1 MALNSHQQIQ
11 NKAISSEMSM
21 EKLSLSKMDFIL
33 ESDRKQEPEKG
44 TKNWLFPFILVT
56 SLFFFWGFVHNLD
69 PILIPHLRKAFN
81 LTDLQS
87 SLIDSSVFIA
97 YFVMALPA
105 GYVMRKYG
113 YKSGI
118 LIGLVLFGIGSILF
132 VPAANS
138 LQYVY
143 FLGALFVIA
152 CGLTFL
158 ETAANPYVT
167 ILGPAE
173 TATKRLN
180 FSQSFNGLAA
190 FIAPTVVGPMILS
203 GKNLTDAEMASM
215 SSTELNAYLAS
226 EAASVKMPY
235 LILGLI
241 ILAVAILFYFTRMP
255 DVKDEDK
262 EGVEKSS
269 FAAAFKSMKLRWGI
283 LAQFFY
289 VGAQVCVGSF
299 FIKMG
304 TTTAGLEEGTAA
316 KYLGF
321 YGLAFMLGRFAG
333 TFFMQYVQ
341 PRKILIVYTIINI
354 LLSIVAITGTGIVV
368 VYTLIAM
375 AFFMS
380 IMFPT
385 IFSMGIDGLGHNTK
399 IGSSLIVMAIVGG
412 ALLPPVLGLISDI
425 TGNIQYGYTVPL
437 VCFLVILL
445 FAFNGHKTNKA

>member
-1 MALNSHQQIQ
+1 MTQIDVE
-11 NKAISSEMSM
+11 NKESSKEN
-21 EKLSLSKMDFIL
+21 KKWI
-33 ESDRKQEPEKG
+33 
-44 TKNWLFPFILVT
+44 FPFILVT

-81 LTDLQS
+81 LTDLES

-105 GYVMRKYG
+105 GYIMRKYG

-118 LIGLVLFGIGSILF
+118 MIGLILFGIGSILF

-138 LQYVY
+138 LQYIY

-152 CGLTFL
+152 SGLTFL

-167 ILGPAE
+167 ILGPSE

-190 FIAPTVVGPMILS
+190 FIAPAYIGPIILS
-203 GKNLTDAEMASM
+203 GKNLTKVEMDAMAPA
-215 SSTELNAYLAS
+215 ELHAHILE

-241 ILAVAILFYFTRMP
+241 ILSVAVVFYFTNMP

-262 EGVEKSS
+262 DGVDGAS
-269 FAAAFKSMKLRWGI
+269 FGGALKSMRLRWGI

-289 VGAQVCVGSF
+289 VGAQVCVASF
-299 FIKMG
+299 FIKMA
-304 TTTAGLEEGTAA
+304 TTSAALDEDTAA

-321 YGLAFMLGRFAG
+321 FGLTFMLGRFAG
-333 TFFMQYVQ
+333 TFFMQYIQ
-341 PRKILIVYTIINI
+341 PRI
-354 LLSIVAITGTGIVV
+354 LLIIYSIITILLTIVAMIGTGMVV
-368 VYTLIAM
+368 VYTLIAI

-399 IGSSLIVMAIVGG
+399 IGSSLIVMSIVGG
-412 ALLPPVLGLISDI
+412 ALLPPVLGFISDA
-425 TGNIQYGYTVPL
+425 TGSIQNGYVVPL
-437 VCFLVILL
+437 ICFSVILL
-445 FAFNGHKTNKA
+445 FAFNGHKTNKV

>member
-1 MALNSHQQIQ
+1 MIIIIIFIFETNKNKNIIFMALTNQMNVVETVNS
-11 NKAISSEMSM
+11 KE
-21 EKLSLSKMDFIL
+21 SK
-33 ESDRKQEPEKG
+33 K
-44 TKNWLFPFILVT
+44 WLFPFILVT

-81 LTDLQS
+81 LTDLES

-158 ETAANPYVT
+158 ETAANPYIT
-167 ILGPAE
+167 ILGPPE

-180 FSQSFNGLAA
+180 FAQSFNGLAA

-203 GKNLTDAEMASM
+203 GKNLTESEIGSM
-215 SSTELNAYLAS
+215 STIELNTYLAS

-241 ILAVAILFYFTRMP
+241 IFVVAVVVYFTNMP
-255 DVKDEDK
+255 DVKDEDTLGI
-262 EGVEKSS
+262 EGAG
-269 FAAAFKSMKLRWGI
+269 FANALKSMKLRWGI
-283 LAQFFY
+283 VAQFFY

-299 FIKMG
+299 FIKMA
-304 TTTAGLEEGTAA
+304 TTAAGMEEATAA
-316 KYLGF
+316 RYLGF
-321 YGLAFMLGRFAG
+321 FGLAFMLGRFAG
-333 TFFMQYVQ
+333 TFFMQFIQ
-341 PRKILIVYTIINI
+341 PRKLLIIYAIINI
-354 LLSIVAITGTGIVV
+354 FLSIVAITGTGMLV
-368 VYTLIAM
+368 VYTLIAI

-412 ALLPPVLGLISDI
+412 ALLPPVLGLISDA
-425 TGNIQYGYTVPL
+425 TGSIQMGYTVPL
-437 VCFLVILL
+437 TCFTVILL
-445 FAFNGHKTNKA
+445 FAFNGHKANKA

>member
-1 MALNSHQQIQ
+1 MALSDEINSKKEVGSKE
-11 NKAISSEMSM
+11 NKT
-21 EKLSLSKMDFIL
+21 L
-33 ESDRKQEPEKG
+33 
-44 TKNWLFPFILVT
+44 LFPFILVT

-69 PILIPHLRKAFN
+69 PILIPHLRNAFN
-81 LTDLQS
+81 LTDFQS

-105 GYVMRKYG
+105 GYIMRKYG

-118 LIGLVLFGIGSILF
+118 MIGLVLFGIGSILF

-143 FLGALFVIA
+143 FLIALFVIA

-167 ILGPAE
+167 LLGPAE

-190 FIAPTVVGPMILS
+190 FIAPAYIGPMILS
-203 GKNLTDAEMASM
+203 DKKLSKIQLDAM
-215 SSTELNAYLAS
+215 SPKDVHAYVLG

-235 LILGLI
+235 LLLGLT
-241 ILAVAILFYFTRMP
+241 ILVVAFVFYFTNMP
-255 DVKDEDK
+255 DMKDDDNK
-262 EGVEKSS
+262 EIEGASFLVALKS
-269 FAAAFKSMKLRWGI
+269 KHLRWGI
-283 LAQFFY
+283 IAQFFY

-299 FIKMG
+299 FIKMA
-304 TTTAGLEEGTAA
+304 TSTASIHEDVAA

-321 YGLAFMLGRFAG
+321 FGLAFMVGRFTG
-333 TFFMQYVQ
+333 TFFMQYIKPV
-341 PRKILIVYTIINI
+341 KLLIIYTVITI
-354 LLSIVAITGTGIVV
+354 LLSIVAIVGTGMIVV
-368 VYTLIAM
+368 YVLIAI

-385 IFSMGIDGLGHNTK
+385 IFSIGIDGLGSNKK
-399 IGSSLIVMAIVGG
+399 IGSSLIVMSIVGG
-412 ALLPPVLGLISDI
+412 ALLPPVLGLISDT
-425 TGNIQYGYTVPL
+425 TGSIQKGYIVPL
-437 VCFLVILL
+437 ICFSVILM
-445 FAFNGHKTNKA
+445 FAINGYKTKKA

>member
-1 MALNSHQQIQ
+1 MALTNQMNVVETVNS
-11 NKAISSEMSM
+11 KE
-21 EKLSLSKMDFIL
+21 SK
-33 ESDRKQEPEKG
+33 K
-44 TKNWLFPFILVT
+44 WLFPCILVT

-81 LTDLQS
+81 LTDLES

-158 ETAANPYVT
+158 ETAANPYIT
-167 ILGPAE
+167 ILGPPE

-180 FSQSFNGLAA
+180 FAQSFNGLAA

-203 GKNLTDAEMASM
+203 GKNLTESEMGSM
-215 SSTELNAYLAS
+215 SAVELNTYLAS

-241 ILAVAILFYFTRMP
+241 IFVVAVVVYFTNMP
-255 DVKDEDK
+255 DVKDEDSQGS
-262 EGVEKSS
+262 EGSS
-269 FAAAFKSMKLRWGI
+269 FANALKSMKLRWGI
-283 LAQFFY
+283 VAQFFY

-299 FIKMG
+299 FIKMA
-304 TTTAGLEEGTAA
+304 TTAAGMEEATAA
-316 KYLGF
+316 RYLGF
-321 YGLAFMLGRFAG
+321 FGLAFMLGRFAG
-333 TFFMQYVQ
+333 TFFMQFIQ
-341 PRKILIVYTIINI
+341 PRKLLIIYAIINI
-354 LLSIVAITGTGIVV
+354 FLSIVAITGTGMLV
-368 VYTLIAM
+368 VYTLIAI

-412 ALLPPVLGLISDI
+412 ALLPPVLGLISDA
-425 TGNIQYGYTVPL
+425 TGSIQMGYTVPL
-437 VCFLVILL
+437 TCFTVILL
-445 FAFNGHKTNKA
+445 FAFNGHKANKA

>member
-1 MALNSHQQIQ
+1 MIIIIIFIFETNKNKNIIFMALTNQMNVVETVNS
-11 NKAISSEMSM
+11 KE
-21 EKLSLSKMDFIL
+21 SK
-33 ESDRKQEPEKG
+33 K
-44 TKNWLFPFILVT
+44 WLFPFILVT

-81 LTDLQS
+81 LTDLES

-158 ETAANPYVT
+158 ETAANPYIT
-167 ILGPAE
+167 ILGPPE

-180 FSQSFNGLAA
+180 FAQSFNGLAA

-203 GKNLTDAEMASM
+203 GKNLTESEMGSM
-215 SSTELNAYLAS
+215 STIELNTYLAS

-241 ILAVAILFYFTRMP
+241 IFVVAVVVYFTNMP
-255 DVKDEDK
+255 DVKDEDTLGI
-262 EGVEKSS
+262 EGAG
-269 FAAAFKSMKLRWGI
+269 FANALKSMKLRWGI
-283 LAQFFY
+283 VAQFFY

-299 FIKMG
+299 FIKMA
-304 TTTAGLEEGTAA
+304 TTAAGMEEATAA
-316 KYLGF
+316 RYLGF
-321 YGLAFMLGRFAG
+321 FGLAFMLGRFAG
-333 TFFMQYVQ
+333 TFFMQFIQ
-341 PRKILIVYTIINI
+341 PRKLLIIYAIINI
-354 LLSIVAITGTGIVV
+354 FLSIVAITGTGMLV
-368 VYTLIAM
+368 VYTLIAI

-412 ALLPPVLGLISDI
+412 ALLPPVLGLISDA
-425 TGNIQYGYTVPL
+425 TGSIQMGYTVPL
-437 VCFLVILL
+437 TCFTVILL
-445 FAFNGHKTNKA
+445 FAFNGHKANKA

>member
-1 MALNSHQQIQ
+1 MYEFNKKYMALITQIDIEKNVGSKE
-11 NKAISSEMSM
+11 NK
-21 EKLSLSKMDFIL
+21 K
-33 ESDRKQEPEKG
+33 
-44 TKNWLFPFILVT
+44 WLFPFILVT

-81 LTDLQS
+81 LTDLES

-105 GYVMRKYG
+105 GYIMRKYG

-118 LIGLVLFGIGSILF
+118 MIGLVLFGIGSILF

-138 LQYVY
+138 LQYIY

-167 ILGPAE
+167 ILGPSE

-190 FIAPTVVGPMILS
+190 FIAPAYIGPMILS
-203 GKNLTDAEMASM
+203 GKNLTQA
-215 SSTELNAYLAS
+215 ELNVMTPVALHAHILE

-241 ILAVAILFYFTRMP
+241 ILAVAVVFYFTNMP

-262 EGVEKSS
+262 EGAEGAS
-269 FAAAFKSMKLRWGI
+269 FAGALKSMRLRWGI

-299 FIKMG
+299 FIKMA
-304 TTTAGLEEGTAA
+304 TTSAGLDEDIAA
-316 KYLGF
+316 KFLGF

-333 TFFMQYVQ
+333 TFFMQYIQ
-341 PRKILIVYTIINI
+341 PRKLLIIYSIITM
-354 LLSIVAITGTGIVV
+354 LLSVVAIIGTGMLV
-368 VYTLIAM
+368 VYTLIAI

-399 IGSSLIVMAIVGG
+399 IGSSLIVMSIVGG
-412 ALLPPVLGLISDI
+412 ALLPPVLGFISDV
-425 TGNIQYGYTVPL
+425 TGSIQNGYIVPL
-437 VCFLVILL
+437 ICFSVILL

>member
-1 MALNSHQQIQ
+1 MALTPHSNTQ
-11 NKAISSEMSM
+11 NKTVANE
-21 EKLSLSKMDFIL
+21 
-33 ESDRKQEPEKG
+33 

-87 SLIDSSVFIA
+87 SLVDSSVFIA

-105 GYVMRKYG
+105 GYIMRKYG

-118 LIGLVLFGIGSILF
+118 MIGLILFGAGSILF

-138 LQYVY
+138 LQYIY

-173 TATKRLN
+173 SATKRLN

-190 FIAPTVVGPMILS
+190 FIAPAYIGPMILS
-203 GKNLTDAEMASM
+203 DNNYTQAQVEAMTPAVRH
-215 SSTELNAYLAS
+215 AFIVS
-226 EAASVKMPY
+226 EADSVKMPY

-241 ILAVAILFYFTRMP
+241 ILAVAVIFYFTNMP
-255 DVKDEDK
+255 DVKDEDV
-262 EGVEKSS
+262 EGEGGAS
-269 FAAAFKSMKLRWGI
+269 FGGALKSMRLRWGI

-299 FIKMG
+299 FIKMA
-304 TTTAGLEEGTAA
+304 TTSAGIGEDSAA
-316 KYLGF
+316 KYLGLF
-321 YGLAFMLGRFAG
+321 GLAFMLGRFFG
-333 TFFMQYVQ
+333 TFLMQYID
-341 PRKILIVYTIINI
+341 PRKLLIIYTIVNI
-354 LLSIVAITGTGIVV
+354 ILTITAITGTGMMV
-368 VYTLIAM
+368 VYCLIAI

-385 IFSMGIDGLGHNTK
+385 IFSMGIEGLGHNTK
-399 IGSSLIVMAIVGG
+399 IGSSLIVMSIVGG
-412 ALLPPVLGLISDI
+412 AFLPPILGLISDE
-425 TGNIQYGYTVPL
+425 TASIQYGYIVPL

-445 FAFNGHKTNKA
+445 FAFNVHKTDKA

>member
-1 MALNSHQQIQ
+1 MALISGTTLEN
-11 NKAISSEMSM
+11 NKNDNGN
-21 EKLSLSKMDFIL
+21 KKWF
-33 ESDRKQEPEKG
+33 
-44 TKNWLFPFILVT
+44 FPFILVT

-81 LTDLQS
+81 LTDLES

-118 LIGLVLFGIGSILF
+118 LIGLILFGIGSILF

-138 LQYVY
+138 LQYIY
-143 FLGALFVIA
+143 FLGALFIIS

-167 ILGPAE
+167 ILGSPE

-190 FIAPTVVGPMILS
+190 FIAPTLIGPIILS
-203 GKNLTDAEMASM
+203 NKNLTQSEMASM
-215 SSTELNAYLAS
+215 SSQELNTYLAS

-241 ILAVAILFYFTRMP
+241 ILAVAVIFYFTNMP
-255 DVKDEDK
+255 DVKDDEK
-262 EGVEKSS
+262 EAGVEGSS
-269 FAAAFKSMKLRWGI
+269 FSAAFKSIKLRWGI
-283 LAQFFY
+283 VAQFFY

-299 FIKMG
+299 FIKMA
-304 TTTAGLEEGTAA
+304 TTTAGINEDTAA
-316 KYLGF
+316 KFLGF
-321 YGLAFMLGRFAG
+321 YGLAFMLGRFFG
-333 TFFMQYVQ
+333 TFMMQYIQ
-341 PRKILIVYTIINI
+341 PRKLLAIYAVINI
-354 LLSIVAITGTGIVV
+354 VLSIIAITGTGIIV
-368 VYTLIAM
+368 VYTLIFI

-385 IFSMGIDGLGHNTK
+385 IFSMGIDGLGNNTK
-399 IGSSLIVMAIVGG
+399 IGSSLIVMSIVGG
-412 ALLPPVLGLISDI
+412 ALLPPVLGLISDV
-425 TGNIQYGYTVPL
+425 TGSIQNGYVVPL
-437 VCFLVILL
+437 TSFAVILL
-445 FAFNGHKTNKA
+445 FAFKVNKTN

>member
-1 MALNSHQQIQ
+1 MAVNDQIIQQDKTILNAGDIKEFSSDKNSVLDDFTKKNELYKE
-11 NKAISSEMSM
+11 NK
-21 EKLSLSKMDFIL
+21 K
-33 ESDRKQEPEKG
+33 
-44 TKNWLFPFILVT
+44 WLLPFILVT

-87 SLIDSSVFIA
+87 SLIDSSVFVA
-97 YFVMALPA
+97 YFAMALPA

-132 VPAANS
+132 VPAANY
-138 LQYVY
+138 LQYSY
-143 FLGALFVIA
+143 FLGALFIIA
-152 CGLTFL
+152 SGLTFL

-167 ILGPAE
+167 ILGPPE

-190 FIAPTVVGPMILS
+190 FIAPTVIGPMILS
-203 GKNLTDAEMASM
+203 GKNLTEAETASM
-215 SSTELNAYLAS
+215 SSAELNAYLTS

-241 ILAVAILFYFTRMP
+241 ILAVAVVIYFTKMP

-262 EGVEKSS
+262 EGADGATFVG
-269 FAAAFKSMKLRWGI
+269 ALKSMKLRWGI

-299 FIKMG
+299 FIKMAV
-304 TTTAGLEEGTAA
+304 TTAGLEEITAA

-321 YGLAFMLGRFAG
+321 YGLAFMIGRFFG
-333 TFFMQYVQ
+333 TFLMQYIQ
-341 PRKILIVYTIINI
+341 PRKLLIVYAAINI
-354 LLSIVAITGTGIVV
+354 LLSVLAIYGTGIIV
-368 VYTLIAM
+368 VYTLIAI

-399 IGSSLIVMAIVGG
+399 IGSSLIVMSIVGG
-412 ALLPPVLGLISDI
+412 AILPPLLGLISDA
-425 TGNIQYGYTVPL
+425 TGNIQNGYVVPF

-445 FAFNGHKTNKA
+445 FAFNGHKTNRA

>member
-1 MALNSHQQIQ
+1 MALSDEINSKKEVGSKE
-11 NKAISSEMSM
+11 NKT
-21 EKLSLSKMDFIL
+21 L
-33 ESDRKQEPEKG
+33 
-44 TKNWLFPFILVT
+44 LFPFILVT

-69 PILIPHLRKAFN
+69 PILIPHLRNAFN
-81 LTDLQS
+81 LTDFQS

-105 GYVMRKYG
+105 GYIMRKYG

-118 LIGLVLFGIGSILF
+118 MIGLVLFGIGSILF

-143 FLGALFVIA
+143 FLIALFVIA

-167 ILGPAE
+167 LLGPAE

-190 FIAPTVVGPMILS
+190 FIAPAYIGTMILS
-203 GKNLTDAEMASM
+203 DKKLSKIQLDAM
-215 SSTELNAYLAS
+215 SPNDVQAYVLG

-235 LILGLI
+235 LLLGLT
-241 ILAVAILFYFTRMP
+241 ILVVAFVFYFTNMP
-255 DVKDEDK
+255 DMKDDDNK
-262 EGVEKSS
+262 EIEGASFLVALKS
-269 FAAAFKSMKLRWGI
+269 KHLRWGI
-283 LAQFFY
+283 IAQFFY

-299 FIKMG
+299 FIKMA
-304 TTTAGLEEGTAA
+304 TSTASIHEDVAA

-321 YGLAFMLGRFAG
+321 FGLAFMVGRFTG
-333 TFFMQYVQ
+333 TFFMQYIKPV
-341 PRKILIVYTIINI
+341 KLLIIYTVITI
-354 LLSIVAITGTGIVV
+354 LLSIVAIVGTGMIVV
-368 VYTLIAM
+368 YALIAI

-385 IFSMGIDGLGHNTK
+385 IFSIGIDGLGSNKK
-399 IGSSLIVMAIVGG
+399 IGSSLIVMSIVGG
-412 ALLPPVLGLISDI
+412 ALLPPVLGLISDT
-425 TGNIQYGYTVPL
+425 TGSIQKGYIVPL
-437 VCFLVILL
+437 ICFSVILM
-445 FAFNGHKTNKA
+445 FAINGYKTKKA